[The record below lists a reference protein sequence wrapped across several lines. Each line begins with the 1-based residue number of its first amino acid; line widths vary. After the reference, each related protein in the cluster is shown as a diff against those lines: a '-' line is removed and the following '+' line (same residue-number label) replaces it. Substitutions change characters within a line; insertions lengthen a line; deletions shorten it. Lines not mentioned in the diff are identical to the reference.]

1 MIEMSLLTDAFGQV
15 LAHPEDRQVLTFLL
29 ASEGEVRYEA
39 LRKGVREDSSQLFK
53 YCVDRLSRTAL
64 IKRRLVE
71 RGKRYESHLSL
82 TRAGKEIAEALVS
95 LSQKGSL
102 PRSLPERDR
111 LELQHAFILEVPAT
125 Q

>member
-1 MIEMSLLTDAFGQV
+1 MTEMSLLTDAFSQV
-15 LAHPEDRQVLTFLL
+15 LAHPEDRRALTFLL
-29 ASEGEVRYEA
+29 ATDGEVRYEA
-39 LRKGVREDSSQLFK
+39 LRKGIREDSQQMFK
-53 YCVDRLSRTAL
+53 YSMDRLSKTAL

-82 TRAGKEIAEALVS
+82 TRAGKEIAEALLS
-95 LSQKGSL
+95 LSQKGTL

-111 LELQHAFILEVPAT
+111 LELQQAFVLEVPAT